1 MGNSQRRIVENDN
14 ATVQTTDRVLNA
26 AVQCFHEKGVNK
38 TNMEDVAKAAKMA
51 RSTLYRYFK
60 DRDELVISV
69 IEREAMQL
77 VGDILPKLQRY
88 QSLED
93 YLLEA
98 ILMGLDGIENNAILR
113 SLVEGESFHHLL
125 LATER
130 LTKISVEVLKPAL
143 EKHKQNGILRD
154 NLNIEQANDWIMR
167 LIVSLLTL
175 PSGVIATRAKKRSLL
190 QNMLLPA
197 LFK

>member
-1 MGNSQRRIVENDN
+1 M
-14 ATVQTTDRVLNA
+14 ATDRALNA

-38 TNMEDVAKAAKMA
+38 TNMEDVAKGANMA

-69 IEREAMQL
+69 IEREAFGLM
-77 VGDILPKLQRY
+77 DEILPKLQKCL
-88 QSLED
+88 SLKD
-93 YLLEA
+93 YLVEG

-113 SLVEGESFHHLL
+113 SLVEGESSHHLL

-130 LTKISVEVLKPAL
+130 LTAIGVKALEPAL
-143 EKHKQNGILRD
+143 ENYKQNGVLRD
-154 NLNIEQANDWIMR
+154 NLEIEQVNDWILR

-175 PSGVIATRAKKRSLL
+175 PSRVVATRAKKRSLI